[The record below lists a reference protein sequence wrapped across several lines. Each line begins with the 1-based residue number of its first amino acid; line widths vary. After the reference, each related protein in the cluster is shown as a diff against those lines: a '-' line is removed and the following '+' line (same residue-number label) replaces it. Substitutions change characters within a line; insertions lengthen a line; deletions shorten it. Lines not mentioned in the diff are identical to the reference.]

1 LLACEIVEPQVDV
14 LTNDAS
20 GTVSLIDTATWSVSQ
35 SRWGKT
41 EAAWPLPRTGNISH
55 FNLREQGAARLEKIA
70 KTSKLSGDAVRALLD
85 F

>member
-1 LLACEIVEPQVDV
+1 MG
-14 LTNDAS
+14 S
-20 GTVSLIDTATWSVSQ
+20 GTVSLVDTATWSVSQ

-41 EAAWPLPRTGNISH
+41 EAAWPLPGRETSL
-55 FNLREQGAARLEKIA
+55 NLREQGAARLEKIA